1 MARKRAKPSSSSE
14 PESQG
19 DGIATEQQVQAQ
31 EEHEEPAAAVDDGD
45 AAATAVSESDRAFY
59 SNAGAYVRDDTG
71 VLESAF
77 TPGVHASL
85 VRALNVVFVV
95 LFVCLTSLLVVT
107 RGNLHVC
114 VFFVLAILLSG
125 SLQWYVESRARSVES
140 RARALAA
147 ARR

>member
-31 EEHEEPAAAVDDGD
+31 EEHEEPAAAVDGD
-45 AAATAVSESDRAFY
+45 AAVTAVSESDRAFY

-114 VFFVLAILLSG
+114 VFFVLAILLFG
-125 SLQWYVESRARSVES
+125 SLQWYVESRARSV
-140 RARALAA
+140 RAVTA